1 MKLFKKS
8 NPAPAAQAQAASDQK
23 KGLFGKDKK
32 PSIDELQNRVTVL
45 TEQNAHL
52 NTYII
57 KLSEENENLQ
67 MRITDLKT
75 SLEQTK
81 QMFED
86 YMN

>member
-1 MKLFKKS
+1 M
-8 NPAPAAQAQAASDQK
+8 
-23 KGLFGKDKK
+23 
-32 PSIDELQNRVTVL
+32 TVL

-52 NTYII
+52 NNYII

-67 MRITDLKT
+67 NRIADLKT

-86 YMN
+86 YVNQVTKE